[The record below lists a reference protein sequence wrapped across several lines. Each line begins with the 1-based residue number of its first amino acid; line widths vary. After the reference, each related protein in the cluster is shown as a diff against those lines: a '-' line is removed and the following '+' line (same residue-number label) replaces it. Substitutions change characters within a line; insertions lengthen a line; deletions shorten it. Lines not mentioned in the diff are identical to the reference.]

1 MCCVFRPAINDL
13 YDEIECEDT
22 ESQPAAYYRDHIQS
36 PTTHTT
42 ITHTITQP
50 QLPPTPDLQAHE
62 VLQDDQEY
70 DNGTF
75 LICSAS
81 SNVVIF
87 DTIIFSS

>member
-22 ESQPAAYYRDHIQS
+22 QPSSAVIPHSQPL
-36 PTTHTT
+36 
-42 ITHTITQP
+42 
-50 QLPPTPDLQAHE
+50 LPPTPDLQAHE
-62 VLQDDQEY
+62 VLQDQEY